1 MMLLLPKL
9 TVMGKKSKQENGEP
23 DGLWIAQKHSFK
35 GPRGER
41 AWENR
46 LGGIPSHT
54 RFLELADIA
63 LGLKK
68 SPKKRKLLQPHLT
81 IAPKRRNPTPV
92 RNWNMSDLTNQI
104 IEEIEQAIDKLGG
117 SVGRFDLTNTWKV
130 NRVLEFLNADAY
142 LLCTVGSW
150 KDTLSDAE
158 VLHDLRAWNQ
168 GESRALKPVSFVDS
182 H

>member
-1 MMLLLPKL
+1 
-9 TVMGKKSKQENGEP
+9 
-23 DGLWIAQKHSFK
+23 
-35 GPRGER
+35 
-41 AWENR
+41 
-46 LGGIPSHT
+46 
-54 RFLELADIA
+54 
-63 LGLKK
+63 
-68 SPKKRKLLQPHLT
+68 
-81 IAPKRRNPTPV
+81 
-92 RNWNMSDLTNQI
+92 MSDLTNQI